1 MLKFIDL
8 FCGIGGF
15 HQAMNKLAI
24 PTECVFACDID
35 KECRKIYQQNYGL
48 LPAEDITKVDEKML
62 PDFDVI
68 CAGFPCQ
75 SFSQA
80 GKKLSLEDK
89 RGLLFEHILRIAKEK
104 KPRFMF
110 LENVKHIK
118 KIDDGKVFEYILK
131 RIKETGYNVQV
142 EELSPHQLGIPQHR
156 ERVIFI
162 CIAIPL
168 AVGAISLGAV
178 GLVDNE
184 IPDKI
189 PFILPTI
196 NETTDEQIQKILLP
210 WTEEREKYLIPKEL
224 VSVLEAW
231 NEMIQVFEV
240 GENMSPTILCNEFLT
255 DPTNSIGLVAW
266 KKEYITKN
274 KRIYQKYEPLWQ
286 EWLEKHQQLL
296 NKKEI
301 YAKLE
306 WQAGKKRENDSI
318 WDHFI
323 QLRQSGIRIKKGDFF
338 PALVAIVQV
347 PIYAK
352 EKRYICPREC
362 ARLQSFPDTFIMHEK
377 DKIAYK
383 QFGNAV
389 NVDVLHFFIKGTL
402 DSFSL

>member
-15 HQAMNKLAI
+15 HQAMNKLTI
-24 PTECVFACDID
+24 PTKCVFACDID
-35 KECRKIYQQNYGL
+35 KECRQIYQKNYGI
-48 LPAEDITKVDEKML
+48 LPAEDITKVDEKSL
-62 PDFDVI
+62 PEFDVI

-118 KIDDGKVFEYILK
+118 KIDDGKVFEHILK

-162 CIAIPL
+162 CEL
-168 AVGAISLGAV
+168 MLDEVSLK
-178 GLVDNE
+178 
-184 IPDKI
+184 DKI
-189 PFILPTI
+189 PFILPPIT
-196 NETTDEQIQKILLP
+196 ETTDQQIQKILLP
-210 WTEEREKYLIPKEL
+210 WTEEREKYLIPKEIET
-224 VSVLEAW
+224 VLEAW
-231 NEMIQVFEV
+231 NEMVQVFEV

-255 DPTNSIGLVAW
+255 DPTASSDLAVW
-266 KKEYITKN
+266 KTDYITKN

-286 EWLEKHQQLL
+286 EWLQKHQQLL

-318 WDHFI
+318 WNHFI
-323 QLRQSGIRIKKGDFF
+323 QLRQSGIRVKKGDFF

-352 EKRYICPREC
+352 ERRYICPREC
-362 ARLQSFPDTFIMHEK
+362 ARLQSFPDSFIMHEK

-402 DSFSL
+402 NYLL

>member
-15 HQAMNKLAI
+15 HQAMNKWNSLA
-24 PTECVFACDID
+24 ECVFACDID

-104 KPRFMF
+104 RPRFMF

-162 CIAIPL
+162 CTATNLIE
-168 AVGAISLGAV
+168 AVGIPEISLIDV
-178 GLVDNE
+178 VD

-189 PFILPTI
+189 PFILPPIT
-196 NETTDEQIQKILLP
+196 ETTDEQIQKILLP
-210 WTEEREKYLIPKEL
+210 WTEEREKYLIPKEV

-255 DPTNSIGLVAW
+255 DPTDSIGLVTW

-286 EWLEKHQQLL
+286 NWLEKHQQLL

-323 QLRQSGIRIKKGDFF
+323 QLRQSGIRVKKGDFF

-352 EKRYICPREC
+352 ERRYICPREC
-362 ARLQSFPDTFIMHEK
+362 ARLQSFPDSFIMHEK

>member
-15 HQAMNKLAI
+15 HQAMNKLTI

-104 KPRFMF
+104 RPRFMF

-118 KIDDGKVFEYILK
+118 KIDDGKVFEHILK

-162 CIAIPL
+162 CTAIPL

-178 GLVDNE
+178 GLVDNG

-189 PFILPTI
+189 PFILPPIT
-196 NETTDEQIQKILLP
+196 ETTDEQIQKILLP
-210 WTEEREKYLIPKEL
+210 WTEEREKYLIPKEV

-255 DPTNSIGLVAW
+255 DPTDILIAW

-286 EWLEKHQQLL
+286 SWLEKHQQLL

-323 QLRQSGIRIKKGDFF
+323 QLRQSGIRVKKGDFF

-362 ARLQSFPDTFIMHEK
+362 ARLQSFPDSFIMHEK

>member
-15 HQAMNKLAI
+15 HQAMNKLSI

-48 LPAEDITKVDEKML
+48 LPAEDITKVDEKLL

-162 CIAIPL
+162 CEL
-168 AVGAISLGAV
+168 MLDEV
-178 GLVDNE
+178 GLK
-184 IPDKI
+184 DKI

-196 NETTDEQIQKILLP
+196 TETTDQQIQKILLP
-210 WTEEREKYLIPKEL
+210 WTEEREKYLIPKEV

-231 NEMIQVFEV
+231 NEMVQVFEV
-240 GENMSPTILCNEFLT
+240 GENMSPTILCKEFLT
-255 DPTNSIGLVAW
+255 DISSMPTASGIAW

-286 EWLEKHQQLL
+286 EWLTKHQQLL

-323 QLRQSGIRIKKGDFF
+323 QLRQSGIRVKKGDFF

-352 EKRYICPREC
+352 ERRYICPREC
-362 ARLQSFPDTFIMHEK
+362 ARLQSFPDSFIMHEK

-389 NVDVLHFFIKGTL
+389 NVDVLHFFIQGTL

>member
-24 PTECVFACDID
+24 KTECVFACDID

-48 LPAEDITKVDEKML
+48 LPAEDITKVDEKLL
-62 PDFDVI
+62 PEFDVI

-104 KPRFMF
+104 RPRFMF

-162 CIAIPL
+162 CK
-168 AVGAISLGAV
+168 ISL
-178 GLVDNE
+178 LVD

-189 PFILPTI
+189 PFILPPIT
-196 NETTDEQIQKILLP
+196 ETTDEQIQKILLP

-224 VSVLEAW
+224 VFVLEAW

-323 QLRQSGIRIKKGDFF
+323 QLRQSGIRVKKGDFF

-362 ARLQSFPDTFIMHEK
+362 ARLQSFPDSFIMHEK

>member
-15 HQAMNKLAI
+15 HQAMNKLTI

-35 KECRKIYQQNYGL
+35 KECKKVYHQNYGL

-80 GKKLSLEDK
+80 GKKLCLEDK

-104 KPRFMF
+104 RPRFMF

-118 KIDDGKVFEYILK
+118 KIDEGKVFEHILK

-162 CIAIPL
+162 CTAIPI
-168 AVGAISLGAV
+168 AVGIPEISLIEAV
-178 GLVDNE
+178 GLK
-184 IPDKI
+184 DKI

-196 NETTDEQIQKILLP
+196 TETTDEQIQKILLP
-210 WTEEREKYLIPKEL
+210 LTEEREKYLIPKEL

-231 NEMIQVFEV
+231 NEMVQVFEV
-240 GENMSPTILCNEFLT
+240 GENMSPTILCKEFLT
-255 DPTNSIGLVAW
+255 DSTESNLATW
-266 KKEYITKN
+266 KQDYITKN
-274 KRIYQKYEPLWQ
+274 KRIYQKYESLWQ
-286 EWLEKHQQLL
+286 SWLTKHQQLL

-323 QLRQSGIRIKKGDFF
+323 QLRQSGIRVKKGDFF

-352 EKRYICPREC
+352 ERRYICPREC
-362 ARLQSFPDTFIMHEK
+362 ARLQSFPDSFIMHEK

-402 DSFSL
+402 DVSIKNT

>member
-15 HQAMNKLAI
+15 HQAMNKLTI

-104 KPRFMF
+104 RPRFMF

-118 KIDDGKVFEYILK
+118 KIDDGKVFEHILK

-162 CIAIPL
+162 CTAIPL

-178 GLVDNE
+178 GLVDNG
-184 IPDKI
+184 IPNKI
-189 PFILPTI
+189 PFILPSIT
-196 NETTDEQIQKILLP
+196 ETTDEQIQKILLP
-210 WTEEREKYLIPKEL
+210 WTEEREKYLIPKEV

-255 DPTNSIGLVAW
+255 DPTDILIAW

-286 EWLEKHQQLL
+286 SWLEKHQQLL

-323 QLRQSGIRIKKGDFF
+323 QLRQSGIRVKKGDFF

-362 ARLQSFPDTFIMHEK
+362 ARLQSFPDSFIMHEK

>member
-1 MLKFIDL
+1 
-8 FCGIGGF
+8 
-15 HQAMNKLAI
+15 
-24 PTECVFACDID
+24 
-35 KECRKIYQQNYGL
+35 
-48 LPAEDITKVDEKML
+48 
-62 PDFDVI
+62 
-68 CAGFPCQ
+68 
-75 SFSQA
+75 
-80 GKKLSLEDK
+80 
-89 RGLLFEHILRIAKEK
+89 
-104 KPRFMF
+104 MF

-162 CIAIPL
+162 CTAIPL

-178 GLVDNE
+178 GLVDNG
-184 IPDKI
+184 IPNKI
-189 PFILPTI
+189 PFILPPIT
-196 NETTDEQIQKILLP
+196 ETTDQQIQKILLP
-210 WTEEREKYLIPKEL
+210 WTEEREKYLIPKEIET
-224 VSVLEAW
+224 VLEAW
-231 NEMIQVFEV
+231 NEMVQVFEV

-255 DPTNSIGLVAW
+255 DPTTSSGIAW
-266 KKEYITKN
+266 KKDYITKN

-286 EWLEKHQQLL
+286 SWLEKHQQLL

-323 QLRQSGIRIKKGDFF
+323 QLRQSGIRVKKGDFF

-362 ARLQSFPDTFIMHEK
+362 ARLQSFPDSFIMHEK

-389 NVDVLHFFIKGTL
+389 NVDVLHFFIQGTL

>member
-1 MLKFIDL
+1 
-8 FCGIGGF
+8 
-15 HQAMNKLAI
+15 
-24 PTECVFACDID
+24 
-35 KECRKIYQQNYGL
+35 
-48 LPAEDITKVDEKML
+48 
-62 PDFDVI
+62 
-68 CAGFPCQ
+68 
-75 SFSQA
+75 
-80 GKKLSLEDK
+80 
-89 RGLLFEHILRIAKEK
+89 
-104 KPRFMF
+104 MF

-162 CIAIPL
+162 CE
-168 AVGAISLGAV
+168 ISLS
-178 GLVDNE
+178 VD

-189 PFILPTI
+189 PFILPPIT
-196 NETTDEQIQKILLP
+196 ETTDEQIQKILLP
-210 WTEEREKYLIPKEL
+210 WTEEREKYLIPKEV

-255 DPTNSIGLVAW
+255 DPTDSIGLVTW

-286 EWLEKHQQLL
+286 SWLEKHQQLL

-323 QLRQSGIRIKKGDFF
+323 QLRQSGIRVKKGDFF

-362 ARLQSFPDTFIMHEK
+362 ARLQSFPDSFIMHEK

>member
-1 MLKFIDL
+1 
-8 FCGIGGF
+8 
-15 HQAMNKLAI
+15 MNKLTI

-35 KECRKIYQQNYGL
+35 KECRKIYHQNYGL

-104 KPRFMF
+104 RPRFMF

-118 KIDDGKVFEYILK
+118 KIDDGKVFEHILK

-142 EELSPHQLGIPQHR
+142 EEMSPHQLGIPQHR

-162 CIAIPL
+162 CTATNLIEL
-168 AVGAISLGAV
+168 IS
-178 GLVDNE
+178 E
-184 IPDKI
+184 I
-189 PFILPTI
+189 PFILPSIT
-196 NETTDEQIQKILLP
+196 ETTDEQIQKILLP
-210 WTEEREKYLIPKEL
+210 WTEEREKYLIPKEV

-255 DPTNSIGLVAW
+255 DPTDSISLVTW

-323 QLRQSGIRIKKGDFF
+323 QLRQSGIRVKKGDFF

>member
-1 MLKFIDL
+1 MLTFIDL

-15 HQAMNKLAI
+15 HQAMNKLNI
-24 PTECVFACDID
+24 QTKCVFACDID
-35 KECRKIYQQNYGL
+35 KECRKIYQQNYGII
-48 LPAEDITKVDEKML
+48 PAEDITKVDEKSL

-68 CAGFPCQ
+68 CGGFPCQ

-80 GKKLSLEDK
+80 GKKMSLEDK

-104 KPRFMF
+104 NPKYMF

-118 KIDDGKVFEYILK
+118 KIDGGKVFEYILK

-162 CIAIPL
+162 CRATNLIE
-168 AVGAISLGAV
+168 AVG
-178 GLVDNE
+178 E
-184 IPDKI
+184 ILFTI
-189 PFILPTI
+189 PPITETI
-196 NETTDEQIQKILLP
+196 DEQINKILLP
-210 WTEEREKYLIPKEL
+210 WTEEREKYKISKEIE
-224 VSVLEAW
+224 SVLEAW

-255 DPTNSIGLVAW
+255 DPIIFSGITW
-266 KKEYITKN
+266 KEEYITKN
-274 KRIYQKYEPLWQ
+274 KRIYKKYEHLWQSWLQKY
-286 EWLEKHQQLL
+286 QQLL

-318 WDHFI
+318 WNHFI
-323 QLRQSGIRIKKGDFF
+323 QLRQSGIRVKKSDFF

-352 EKRYICPREC
+352 ERRYICPREC
-362 ARLQSFPDTFIMHEK
+362 ARLQSFPDSFIMHEK

-389 NVDVLHFFIKGTL
+389 NVDVLYFFIKETL
-402 DSFSL
+402 INYI

>member
-15 HQAMNKLAI
+15 HQAMNKLSI
-24 PTECVFACDID
+24 KTECVFACDID

-48 LPAEDITKVDEKML
+48 LPAEDITKVDEKSL
-62 PDFDVI
+62 PEFDVI

-162 CIAIPL
+162 CTAIPL
-168 AVGAISLGAV
+168 AFGIPEISLIDV
-178 GLVDNE
+178 VD

-189 PFILPTI
+189 PFILPPIT
-196 NETTDEQIQKILLP
+196 ETTDEQIQKILLP
-210 WTEEREKYLIPKEL
+210 LTEEREKYLIPKEV

-231 NEMIQVFEV
+231 NEMVQVFEV

-255 DPTNSIGLVAW
+255 DPTDILVAW

-286 EWLEKHQQLL
+286 SWLEKHQQLL

-323 QLRQSGIRIKKGDFF
+323 QLRQSGIRVKKGDFF

-352 EKRYICPREC
+352 ERRYICPREC
-362 ARLQSFPDTFIMHEK
+362 ARLQSFPDSFIMHEK

-389 NVDVLHFFIKGTL
+389 NVDVLHFFIQGTL

>member
-24 PTECVFACDID
+24 KTECVFACDID

-48 LPAEDITKVDEKML
+48 LPDEDITKVDEKML

-104 KPRFMF
+104 RPRFMF

-162 CIAIPL
+162 CK
-168 AVGAISLGAV
+168 ISL
-178 GLVDNE
+178 LVD

-189 PFILPTI
+189 PFILPPIT
-196 NETTDEQIQKILLP
+196 ETTDEQIQKILLP

-224 VSVLEAW
+224 VFVLEAW

-323 QLRQSGIRIKKGDFF
+323 QLRQSGIRVKKGDFF

-362 ARLQSFPDTFIMHEK
+362 ARLQSFPDSFIMHEK

>member
-15 HQAMNKLAI
+15 HQAMNKLSI

-162 CIAIPL
+162 CE
-168 AVGAISLGAV
+168 ISLS
-178 GLVDNE
+178 VD

-189 PFILPTI
+189 PFILPSIT
-196 NETTDEQIQKILLP
+196 ETTDEQIQKILLP
-210 WTEEREKYLIPKEL
+210 WTEEREKYLIPKEV

-240 GENMSPTILCNEFLT
+240 G
-255 DPTNSIGLVAW
+255 
-266 KKEYITKN
+266 
-274 KRIYQKYEPLWQ
+274 
-286 EWLEKHQQLL
+286 
-296 NKKEI
+296 
-301 YAKLE
+301 
-306 WQAGKKRENDSI
+306 
-318 WDHFI
+318 
-323 QLRQSGIRIKKGDFF
+323 
-338 PALVAIVQV
+338 
-347 PIYAK
+347 
-352 EKRYICPREC
+352 
-362 ARLQSFPDTFIMHEK
+362 
-377 DKIAYK
+377 
-383 QFGNAV
+383 
-389 NVDVLHFFIKGTL
+389 
-402 DSFSL
+402 

>member
-15 HQAMNKLAI
+15 HQAMNKLTI

-35 KECRKIYQQNYGL
+35 KECKKVYHQNYGL

-80 GKKLSLEDK
+80 GKKLCLEDK

-162 CIAIPL
+162 CE
-168 AVGAISLGAV
+168 ISLS
-178 GLVDNE
+178 VD

-189 PFILPTI
+189 PFILPSIT
-196 NETTDEQIQKILLP
+196 ETTDEQIQKILLP

-231 NEMIQVFEV
+231 NEMVQVFEV
-240 GENMSPTILCNEFLT
+240 GENMSPTILCKEFLT
-255 DPTNSIGLVAW
+255 DSTESNLATW
-266 KKEYITKN
+266 KQDYITKN
-274 KRIYQKYEPLWQ
+274 KRIYQKYESLWQ
-286 EWLEKHQQLL
+286 SWLTKHQQLL

-323 QLRQSGIRIKKGDFF
+323 QLRQSGIRVKKGDFF

-352 EKRYICPREC
+352 ERRYICPREC
-362 ARLQSFPDTFIMHEK
+362 ARLQSFPDSFIMHEK

-402 DSFSL
+402 DVSIKNT